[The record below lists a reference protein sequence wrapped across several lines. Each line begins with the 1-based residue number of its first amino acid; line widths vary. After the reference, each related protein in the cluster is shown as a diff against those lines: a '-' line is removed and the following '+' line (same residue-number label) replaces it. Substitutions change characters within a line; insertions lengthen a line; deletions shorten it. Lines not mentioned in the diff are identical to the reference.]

1 MQKRTH
7 SDYWFSL
14 KNFSAYFASLRC
26 KRCLWMNTGLKK
38 RGFIRLAN
46 IQRLQHMG
54 LVFFRVI
61 PCASVA
67 IPVLAGGENP
77 HGNRLVNKVY

>member
-1 MQKRTH
+1 
-7 SDYWFSL
+7 
-14 KNFSAYFASLRC
+14 
-26 KRCLWMNTGLKK
+26 MNTGLKK

-46 IQRLQHMG
+46 IQRFQRMG